1 MYNLRDTFPY
11 LMATYYYNHRNPN
24 CPIHVTPETL
34 VVTPHTFKKNA
45 PTWEEASVNYFYDNV
60 PKDKPVNI
68 VDIGAQ
74 SGLYSLYAKYLP
86 KSQFYSF
93 EPFSQTY
100 QLLNDNIRLN
110 GITNVKTYNIGL
122 SNVKGECVLNTSK
135 THNGL
140 HTLGSNPLRFSDIV
154 PVTIRVDT
162 IDNMFYENDIP
173 VDFIKIDTEGWEYFI
188 LQGGEKTIQKYKPF
202 IQMECSKTNMKQS
215 NVNMDEFE
223 RYILDT
229 MGYKK
234 KHMISEELYLIP
246 K

>member
-1 MYNLRDTFPY
+1 
-11 LMATYYYNHRNPN
+11 MATYYYNHRNLK
-24 CPIHVTPETL
+24 CPISVTAETL
-34 VVTPHTFKKNA
+34 SLTPHTFKKNG

-60 PKDKPVNI
+60 PSDKAVNI

-86 KSQFYSF
+86 ESQFYSF
-93 EPFSQTY
+93 EPFPESY
-100 QLLNDNIRLN
+100 KVLNDNIRLN

-122 SNVKGECVLNTSK
+122 SNCKGECVLNTSK
-135 THNGL
+135 SHNGL
-140 HTLGSNPLRFSDIV
+140 HTLGTNPLRFTDIV
-154 PVTIRVDT
+154 PVKISVDT
-162 IDNMFYENDIP
+162 IDNIFYENDIR

-202 IQMECSKTNMKQS
+202 IQMECSITNMRQC

-234 KHMISEELYLIP
+234 KQMISEELYLVP

>member
-1 MYNLRDTFPY
+1 
-11 LMATYYYNHRNPN
+11 MATYYYNHRNPK
-24 CPIHVTPETL
+24 CPIHVTAETL
-34 VVTPHTFKKNA
+34 VVTPHTFKKKG

-60 PKDKPVNI
+60 PIDKAVNI

-93 EPFSQTY
+93 EPFPASY
-100 QLLNDNIRLN
+100 KLLNDNIALN

-122 SNVKGECVLNTSK
+122 SNCKGESVLNTSK

-140 HTLGSNPLRFSDIV
+140 HTLGTNPLRFTDIV

-162 IDNMFYENDIP
+162 IDNIFYENDIH

-202 IQMECSKTNMKQS
+202 IQMECSITNMRQC
-215 NVNMDEFE
+215 NVDIHEFE
-223 RYILDT
+223 RYIEDK

-234 KHMISEELYLIP
+234 KKMVSEELFLVP
-246 K
+246 KNSI

>member
-1 MYNLRDTFPY
+1 
-11 LMATYYYNHRNPN
+11 MATYYYNHRNPN
-24 CPIHVTPETL
+24 CPIHVTAETL
-34 VVTPHTFKKNA
+34 SLTPHTFKKNG

-60 PKDKPVNI
+60 PTDKPVNI

-122 SNVKGECVLNTSK
+122 SNVKGEYVLNTSK
-135 THNGL
+135 SHNGL
-140 HTLGSNPLRFSDIV
+140 HTLASNPLRFSDIV

-162 IDNMFYENDIP
+162 IDNIFYENDIP
-173 VDFIKIDTEGWEYFI
+173 VDFIKIDTEGWEYYI
-188 LQGGEKTIQKYKPF
+188 LQGGEKTIQKYRPF

-234 KHMISEELYLIP
+234 KQMISEELFLVP

>member
-1 MYNLRDTFPY
+1 
-11 LMATYYYNHRNPN
+11 MATYYYNHRNPKY
-24 CPIHVTPETL
+24 PISVTAETL
-34 VVTPHTFKKNA
+34 SLTPHTFKKDQ

-60 PKDKPVNI
+60 PTDKEVHI
-68 VDIGAQ
+68 IDIGAQ

-93 EPFSQTY
+93 EPFPIAY

-110 GITNVKTYNIGL
+110 GITNVTTYNIGL
-122 SNVKGECVLNTSK
+122 SNCKGECVLNTSK
-135 THNGL
+135 SHNGL
-140 HTLGSNPLRFSDIV
+140 HTLGTNPLRFTDID

-162 IDNMFYENDIP
+162 IDNIFYENDIP

-188 LQGGEKTIQKYKPF
+188 LQGGEKTIQKYKPH
-202 IQMECSKTNMKQS
+202 IQIEWNKINMKQC
-215 NVNMDEFE
+215 NVNIDEFE

-234 KHMISEELYLIP
+234 KQMISEELFLVP